1 MARMAEFNVGQL
13 SKSVAA
19 LSLTKPGDVYLI
31 REKPEKTAVVVHYK
45 VGQSNDREKR
55 KSDLQTGNPR
65 NLEFSSAFEVNDMN
79 KAERAAKAALGE
91 YKCTLGGGI
100 EWFTASV
107 GDEEKTLV
115 KKFEVAVANCNT

>member
-1 MARMAEFNVGQL
+1 MARMAEFGVGQL

-19 LSLTKPGDVYLI
+19 LNLKPGHVYLI
-31 REKPEKTAVVVHYK
+31 RDKPAIMAEVVHYK

-55 KSDLQTGNPR
+55 ISDLQTGNPR
-65 NLEFSSAFEVNDMN
+65 KLEFSSEVAVNDMN

-100 EWFTASV
+100 EWFTVPA
-107 GDEEKTLV
+107 GGEEKTLV
-115 KKFEVAVANCNT
+115 KKFQDAVANCNT

>member
-1 MARMAEFNVGQL
+1 MARMAEFGVGQL

-31 REKPEKTAVVVHYK
+31 REKPEETAVVVHYK

-65 NLEFSSAFEVNDMN
+65 NLDFSSQIEVN
-79 KAERAAKAALGE
+79 E
-91 YKCTLGGGI
+91 
-100 EWFTASV
+100 
-107 GDEEKTLV
+107 
-115 KKFEVAVANCNT
+115 